1 MRPRL
6 WYPLALVL
14 ALTLGSVTGAAGQSI
29 PSPFRFIEGRQEVG
43 VFGGVVD
50 SQTGRF
56 GFGPKG
62 GLMYGGRWG
71 IELAGP
77 VSLEGVATLVDGTRD
92 IINPGRVE
100 GDRVVGEADVL
111 LSAFDARFKFTLTGD
126 RSWHRV
132 APFIVAGG
140 GIVLDI
146 TGDSPADEQLEA
158 PDRFD
163 FGNSFYGTTGLGTR
177 FFVTD
182 RLALRLDGT
191 FSLWK
196 IDTPP
201 GFSDPARGFE
211 SVEEGEWVRS
221 LGLTLSTLIRW

>member
-1 MRPRL
+1 MRSRL
-6 WYPLALVL
+6 WYPFAFALS
-14 ALTLGSVTGAAGQSI
+14 LTLGAASGAAGQNV
-29 PSPFRFIEGRQEVG
+29 PSPYTFIEGRQEAG
-43 VFGGVVD
+43 IFAGIMD
-50 SQTGRF
+50 SNTGRF
-56 GFGPKG
+56 GYGPKG

-71 IELAGP
+71 IELSGP
-77 VSLEGVATLVDGTRD
+77 VSLEGVATIVDGTRD
-92 IINPGRVE
+92 VINPGRVE

-126 RSWHRV
+126 RAWHGL

-140 GIVLDI
+140 GIILDI
-146 TGDSPADEQLEA
+146 GGDSPADEELLA

-163 FGNSFYGTTGLGTR
+163 FGNSFYGTTGLGAR
-177 FFVTD
+177 YFLSD
-182 RLALRLDGT
+182 RLALRVDGT

-221 LGLTLSTLIRW
+221 LGLTLSTLFRW